1 MPSNPNSSYG
11 SGNNDYGWNDA
22 GNAGPRPKH
31 DLSYNLA
38 QNAWILS
45 LCALVSSFFGVI
57 FVPVCLASISLIL
70 SVLSK
75 SSDSHLLPV
84 AKRAAIFS
92 AIAITINAVI
102 VGSSIAALHN
112 LADDPQLYA
121 QLNTLTE
128 NYTGESIAQIAGDL
142 DEELG
147 TDLSGFLGIDSSEED
162 SDDNAEK
169 DSTFPDESTPGGS
182 FPEVQSPDVTN
193 LTFVTREVFH
203 AAG

>member
-1 MPSNPNSSYG
+1 MPSNPNNSYG

-45 LCALVSSFFGVI
+45 LCALVSSFFGII

-75 SSDSHLLPV
+75 
-84 AKRAAIFS
+84 KRAVIFS
-92 AIAITINAVI
+92 AIAITINAVM

-147 TDLSGFLGIDSSEED
+147 TDLSGFLGIDSLKKD
-162 SDDNAEK
+162 SDDNA
-169 DSTFPDESTPGGS
+169 DGGSTSPDESTPGNS
-182 FPEVQSPDVTN
+182 FPEEQSPDVTN